1 MTEKKGFLERIFGK
15 QDSCCCA
22 PKIVPKTEVKKDAD
36 ATSDSCCCCGPKSVP
51 KPDDTKE
58 P

>member
-15 QDSCCCA
+15 QDSCCCG

-36 ATSDSCCCCGPKSVP
+36 SEPCCCCGPKIVP
-51 KPDDTKE
+51 KPEDKKGL
-58 P
+58 